1 MQRRKMLEEFVA
13 QNPTDPF
20 ARYGLA
26 LELVNSGDTEN
37 ALREFERLLEM
48 NPEYTAGYQ
57 MYGQTLIQTGESER
71 AIPVLQKGIETARQS
86 GNTKAVSEMQGLL
99 DEIQP

>member
-1 MQRRKMLEEFVA
+1 MLEEFVA
-13 QNPTDPF
+13 QNPNDAF

-26 LELVNSGDTEN
+26 LELVNSGDTQSG
-37 ALREFERLLEM
+37 LREFERLLES

-57 MYGQTLIQTGESER
+57 MYAQTLIQAGDSER
-71 AIPVLQKGIETARQS
+71 ALPVLEKGIATARQS
-86 GNTKAVSEMQGLL
+86 GNSKAVNEMQGLL